1 MSEPK
6 RPSYNALLRKIARL
20 EDELAE
26 VRQSQAKSF
35 DAMREYLH
43 ESVDLRMRAQ
53 QAIAILNGEDA

>member
-1 MSEPK
+1 MSEPR
-6 RPSYNALLRKIARL
+6 RPSHNALLRKIERL
-20 EDELAE
+20 EAELAE

-35 DAMREYLH
+35 AAMREYLH